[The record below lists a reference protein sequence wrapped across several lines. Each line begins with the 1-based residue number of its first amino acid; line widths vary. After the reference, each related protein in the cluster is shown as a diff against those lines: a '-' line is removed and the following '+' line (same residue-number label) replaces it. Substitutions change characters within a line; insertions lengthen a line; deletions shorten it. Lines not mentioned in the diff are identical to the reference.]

1 MRYKCF
7 APERA
12 ARCFVLVG
20 HTGDDVLEQITAF
33 ARSESIVSAQFS
45 GIGGFERSVLAYY
58 NIATKVYEHIP
69 IDEQVEVLSLNGNIT
84 RYNGGLR
91 VHAHCVVGHRDGE
104 TAGGHL
110 LQATVR
116 PTLELMFEELADAI
130 ERKDNAE
137 AGIPLIEL

>member
-1 MRYKCF
+1 MRYKCLV
-7 APERA
+7 PERA
-12 ARCFVLVG
+12 ARRFVLVG

-33 ARSESIVSAQFS
+33 VRSESIMSAQFS
-45 GIGGFERSVLAYY
+45 GLGGFERGVLAYY
-58 NIATKVYEHIP
+58 NIESKAYEHIRV
-69 IDEQVEVLSLNGNIT
+69 DEQVEVLSINGNIS
-84 RYNGGLR
+84 RYKGDLR
-91 VHAHCVVGHRDGE
+91 IHAHCVVGHRDGH
-104 TAGGHL
+104 TTGGHL